1 MNMPSSSIK
10 NSSYG
15 PPTVDQDLLVL
26 NVDSWPVKDSALI
39 AFGNTNIK
47 RLVTWFDP
55 VPRAAGCQFQD
66 VINQWHSLKISVN
79 AHFYNKAYCSLW
91 RMLLFKDPY
100 KTDLTDTFHLVEI
113 LLVLRAISAV
123 CCERIFSAQNRIKSS
138 LWASLKTPTLKRLIL
153 ILAQDPSL
161 EDFDPQGIW
170 VCFRTHSQRLRNKRT
185 NQYRSW

>member
-1 MNMPSSSIK
+1 MPSSSIK

-15 PPTVDQDLLVL
+15 PPTVVQDLLVL

-113 LLVLRAISAV
+113 LLVLPISAAG
-123 CCERIFSAQNRIKSS
+123 CERMVSAQNRIKSS
-138 LWASLKTPTLKRLIL
+138 LRASLKTPTLEGLIR
-153 ILAQDPSL
+153 ISAQGPSL
-161 EDFDPQGIW
+161 DNFDPAPSVNRWFARDRYKGERQRRPN
-170 VCFRTHSQRLRNKRT
+170 FART
-185 NQYRSW
+185 